1 MLMMVAGAINAQEV
15 TPKRHTPE
23 RRYEDSIYTD
33 SMKYVPHRY
42 AVRQMQRGYDDRITV
57 RWMPDEYIPFIY
69 GTKYGYTI
77 VRTDDKYNSDT
88 LATNIK
94 PLTRE
99 QFIER
104 FNQNDT
110 IAAAAAQT
118 IYGRSVGFDQTEAPA
133 GSMGSIIEIYEQQQE
148 LFSFAALIADMRPD
162 LAESMGLAYIDR
174 TARKGVNY
182 SYRVFMNVT
191 DSILAVDY
199 GYTSPVALGQYKPTA
214 YDGEI
219 SDSVSAPTNVL
230 LSWPLGTYS
239 TYSIERRRAGA
250 DEWQKLEN
258 QDYISLRPDD
268 DKDFRENK
276 YVDVV
281 PDAGTYEY
289 RISARDLFGDM
300 SLPSEPHRVVVPDLI
315 APKAPDIYHIEILRE
330 DTVIRARLDLRKV
343 ELDPDLMGYVPVY
356 RNKQLLGD
364 NWMALTKELISPN
377 DTSIIVDVTGLPTGE
392 ITIAAVDSSQNVGY
406 GMPHEIRI
414 TDLKAPGKPTN
425 LRYDTNAATG
435 EIRLA
440 WDAPEDLD
448 IAHYDLYF
456 ANDLT
461 HEFMAVKGTK
471 NLNDTVFVDTVTTTV
486 NQKYI
491 YYKVR
496 AVDFSTNQGEWS
508 DVLQVIRPTAVK
520 PSVAHIDS
528 LWQDDAVHMRWIV
541 GAEAQMTHHRV
552 YRRVENGRDWT
563 LIADLNADSVKANG
577 SVIYINDRP
586 KPYRGRYEYAVESFV
601 GDAKHEVSSGLSL
614 LVKVRFRG
622 YRNFDCPVTL
632 YGDVT
637 NPAKN
642 ETTLAWEVTGQ
653 LPDYDNW
660 YYCVYRQGPKDAAP
674 KYLLSAPKGDLKFT
688 DYLIRPGETAKYYI
702 TVIMPGVGESKPS
715 NIVTVSS
722 KK

>member
-23 RRYEDSIYTD
+23 RHYEDSIYTD

-42 AVRQMQRGYDDRITV
+42 VVRQMQRGYDDRITV

-660 YYCVYRQGPKDAAP
+660 YYCVYRQGPKDVAP

>member
-1 MLMMVAGAINAQEV
+1 MVASAVTAQDIV
-15 TPKRHTPE
+15 SVRNTPARPK
-23 RRYEDSIYTD
+23 EDSLYLD

-69 GTKYGYTI
+69 GTKYGYT
-77 VRTDDKYNSDT
+77 VTRTEEGADADT
-88 LATNIK
+88 LVSCLK

-104 FNQNDT
+104 FDANDS
-110 IAAAAAQT
+110 IAAAAVQT
-118 IYGRSVGFDQTEAPA
+118 VYGRSVGIDQTEAPP
-133 GSMGSIIEIYEQQQE
+133 GSMGSLMEVYEQQQE
-148 LFSFAALIADMRPD
+148 LFGFAALIADMRPD
-162 LAESMGLAYIDR
+162 LAEAMGLAFVDR
-174 TARKGVNY
+174 TARKGVKY
-182 SYRVFMNVT
+182 TYTVTMNLN
-191 DSILAVDY
+191 DSILPVDY
-199 GYTSPVALGQYKPTA
+199 GYTLPVALGDYKPEMF
-214 YDGEI
+214 DVEI
-219 SDSVSAPTNVL
+219 TDSVTAPTKVIL
-230 LSWPLGTYS
+230 AWPLGRYS
-239 TYSIERRRAGA
+239 TYIIERRSEHESAWKRL
-250 DEWQKLEN
+250 DN
-258 QDYISLRPDD
+258 QDYLSLRSDGD
-268 DKDFRENK
+268 SDMEMNR
-276 YVDVV
+276 YVDVA

-289 RISARDLFGDM
+289 RVSARDLFGDI
-300 SLPSEPHRVVVPDLI
+300 SLPSQPHRVIIPDLI
-315 APKAPDIYHIEILRE
+315 PPKAPDIYHIEILRQ
-330 DTVIRARLDLRKV
+330 DSTIHARLDLRRV
-343 ELDPDLMGYVPVY
+343 EPEPDLVGYVPVY
-356 RNKQLLGD
+356 RNEKLLGD
-364 NWMALTKELISPN
+364 KWLAMTKDIVAPG
-377 DTSIIVDVTGLPTGE
+377 DTTILVDVTGLPTGQ
-392 ITIAAVDSSQNVGY
+392 ITIAAIDTAQNVGY

-552 YRRVENGRDWT
+552 YRRTENGRDWT

-577 SVIYINDRP
+577 FVINVNDRP

-632 YGDVT
+632 YGEVT

-674 KYLLSAPKGDLKFT
+674 KYLLSAPKGELKFT
-688 DYLIRPGETAKYYI
+688 DFLIRPGETAKYYI